1 MTFYQAHHISPSF
14 SSQLSYYTDLGSN
27 LFTGQ
32 IPESIGRL
40 TKLEELYLDQNNLQ
54 FSIPDAFDGFTKL
67 HTVTLS
73 ENDLT
78 STLPASLVQVKS
90 LKYLEAYSNNLEGAL
105 PSTWQCKLLKECLLH
120 DNQFSSTIPS
130 AIFKRTM
137 TILDLSNNNF
147 EGPISINPAKPPLK
161 LAELDVSNNKLSG
174 ELDPYL
180 GTISTLQ
187 HVSIDNNN
195 FSGQLPREWSS
206 LNQLQELNIHL
217 NDLSG
222 RVPDGICAL
231 EENGKLKSF
240 TASCSDKQT
249 SKKIECDCCTLCV

>member
-1 MTFYQAHHISPSF
+1 M
-14 SSQLSYYTDLGSN
+14 
-27 LFTGQ
+27 
-32 IPESIGRL
+32 
-40 TKLEELYLDQNNLQ
+40 
-54 FSIPDAFDGFTKL
+54 
-67 HTVTLS
+67 TLS

-120 DNQFSSTIPS
+120 DNQFSSTIPE

-180 GTISTLQ
+180 GTVSTLQ
-187 HVSIDNNN
+187 RFSIDNNK
-195 FSGQLPREWSS
+195 FSGQLPRELSS
-206 LNQLQELNIHL
+206 LKKLQELNIHL

-231 EENGKLKSF
+231 TENGKLKSF
-240 TASCSDKQT
+240 TADCSE
-249 SKKIECDCCTLCV
+249 IECDCCTLCV